1 MFFKKEIL
9 LTLTEN
15 EFLNSLQQE
24 KYSFESEKVLMFLKF
39 VPLETSS
46 YIWFTKSWTCTT
58 LAIQVIK
65 CTLWVFNFTMKS
77 QCI

>member
-46 YIWFTKSWTCTT
+46 YI
-58 LAIQVIK
+58 
-65 CTLWVFNFTMKS
+65 
-77 QCI
+77 